1 MELNQRARVILELA
15 KKYSNTN
22 GIETMGSEYL
32 ILAMYET
39 EDSLC
44 HFLLNEYEVTHEE
57 IKEKTNNI
65 FILRHHK
72 GEYNSSLEKIL
83 NRADELANGD
93 KISEEHIFMSILENR
108 NTIACSILESLG
120 LSIDDLIED
129 VKEIYDFSNNGT
141 EELSFIRNI
150 TKKIKDN
157 NYNRFIGR
165 EDYLKKL
172 DIIIHRRYKNNPLLI
187 GNAGV
192 GKTALVEGYAK
203 RLLDSN
209 ENLTILSLNLTSMVA
224 GTRYRGDF
232 EERFDKFMSEIASR
246 KDVCIFIDEIHTIV
260 GAATNDGNLDV
271 ANMLKPHLAR
281 GDIRL
286 IGATTLEEYHKTI
299 ERDKALLRRFQ
310 PVFISEPSILE
321 TKEILYGIKEDYEKY
336 HNVMI
341 SNEVLDYLLTA
352 SNNKILN
359 RYRPDKC
366 IDILDEAMSYASIS
380 NKKELEYC
388 DVDYAITG
396 KTDYNSSVS
405 YKEMEKYQWLY
416 SVGLLENS
424 PLLKIKY
431 NGDKGG
437 LDLLTLDILEIFHIG
452 IEAILEIDLSMY
464 KDRSMLQTLVGAPP
478 GYVGYEDEGIL
489 SKHLLEYPMS
499 VVIFKNIEK
508 SCGAVESFVYS
519 LLDRGF
525 FMDQRGRKIDLAHTI
540 IIATGISEKIKLG
553 FNNNKNSIDIF
564 DECIKGI
571 ENNSNL
577 NNYYTDTL
585 RRYSYEISFDFDI
598 NDTNKN
604 KVNDYLYRF
613 IRNKEK
619 GKYLI
624 HKDELDNKERIYL
637 KNE

>member
-15 KKYSNTN
+15 KKYSNAN

-44 HFLLNEYEVTHEE
+44 HFLLNEYEVTLDE

-65 FILRHHK
+65 YILRHHK

-83 NRADELANGD
+83 NHADELANGD

-129 VKEIYDFSNNGT
+129 VKEIYDFNNNGT
-141 EELSFIRNI
+141 EELSFIKNI

-157 NYNRFIGR
+157 DYNRFIGR

-232 EERFDKFMSEIASR
+232 EERFDKFMKEIASR

-286 IGATTLEEYHKTI
+286 IGATTLDEYHKTI
-299 ERDKALLRRFQ
+299 EKDKALLRRFQ

-336 HNVMI
+336 HDVLIN
-341 SNEVLDYLLTA
+341 NDVLDYLLTA

-380 NKKELEYC
+380 NKKELEFC

-396 KTDYNSSVS
+396 KTDYNCNVY
-405 YKEMEKYQWLY
+405 YKELEKYQWLY
-416 SVGLLENS
+416 SVGLLDNS

-431 NGDKGG
+431 NGDKDG
-437 LDLLTLDILEIFHIG
+437 LDLLSLDILEIFHIG

-464 KDRSMLQTLVGAPP
+464 KDRSMLQTLIGAPP

-508 SCGAVESFVYS
+508 SCGAIESFVYS

-525 FMDQRGRKIDLAHTI
+525 FMDQRGRKIDLAHTV
-540 IIATGISEKIKLG
+540 IIACGISEKIKLG
-553 FNNNKNSIDIF
+553 FNNTKNSIDIF

-571 ENNSNL
+571 EKKNNL
-577 NNYYTDTL
+577 NNYYTDAL

-598 NDTNKN
+598 NDSNKN
-604 KVNDYLYRF
+604 KVNDYLYKF
-613 IRNKEK
+613 IKNKEK

-624 HKDELDNKERIYL
+624 HKDELDNKEKIYL
-637 KNE
+637 KSE